1 MNSSYLVV
9 EIDEKSESELSV
21 QVLSCRQT
29 LCSYPSTDVYFFDS
43 KIQYQFES
51 ISTWETVLVDDL

>member
-29 LCSYPSTDVYFFDS
+29 LYSYPSTDVYFFDS